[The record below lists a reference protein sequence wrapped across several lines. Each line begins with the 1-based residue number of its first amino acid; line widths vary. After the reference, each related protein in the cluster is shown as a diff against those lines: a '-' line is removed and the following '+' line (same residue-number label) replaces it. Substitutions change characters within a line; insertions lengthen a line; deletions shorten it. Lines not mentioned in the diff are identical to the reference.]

1 MSFAAALLAASCA
14 IASAQP
20 APTVR
25 VKGTIEKVDGNVLT
39 LKTADG
45 EAKLTLTGA
54 ATIVAVVKASMADIK
69 ENTFLGSA
77 AMPQPD
83 GTQKALE
90 VHIFPEAMRGTGEGH
105 RPFAPVKGSTMTNG
119 TAAGATVMGT
129 DGSAIKLKYKDG
141 EKLIIVPPNVPIVRY
156 EIGSVAD
163 LKAGASFTV
172 TAATKKPDGTLES
185 ARINVGRDGTV
196 PQ

>member
-1 MSFAAALLAASCA
+1 MTKMRLMLAGALLAASCA

-25 VKGTIEKVDGNVLT
+25 VKGTIEKVDGSVLT

-45 EAKLTLTGA
+45 EAKLTLAGNA
-54 ATIVAVVKASMADIK
+54 QVVAVIKASMADIK

-90 VHIFPEAMRGTGEGH
+90 VHIFRSDEHTSE
-105 RPFAPVKGSTMTNG
+105 
-119 TAAGATVMGT
+119 
-129 DGSAIKLKYKDG
+129 
-141 EKLIIVPPNVPIVRY
+141 
-156 EIGSVAD
+156 
-163 LKAGASFTV
+163 
-172 TAATKKPDGTLES
+172 
-185 ARINVGRDGTV
+185 
-196 PQ
+196 